1 MRLPLVD
8 AFIYESIR
16 GLKKVDLHLI
26 HRHDRTSSARQFS
39 RLHHKYCVVLQ
50 GKVKAQAA
58 QNEKE
63 RV

>member
-1 MRLPLVD
+1 M
-8 AFIYESIR
+8 
-16 GLKKVDLHLI
+16 DLHLI